1 MHLIYNMFIFVS
13 WKFPLSG
20 QTPQSTV
27 SVGGAVA
34 ASFFLD
40 KNVKS
45 VKHLPGAQSIF
56 NMVSP

>member
-1 MHLIYNMFIFVS
+1 
-13 WKFPLSG
+13 
-20 QTPQSTV
+20 
-27 SVGGAVA
+27 VA